1 MSASIKTWISV
12 AGALAISGCIYA
24 EPSKSFNNSDICAIL
39 QLTIDLPNL
48 QQYFHV
54 SESPDGKPLKMVIN
68 DDFDKNC
75 INLKKFSEPVVF
87 IDKQSASASR
97 PPYLEVTKIEFI
109 NNDAQ
114 IIFLYGNRG
123 DKGYGEA
130 KKEG

>member
-75 INLKKFSEPVVF
+75 INLKKSNMEIELGMGIFAYFNFTTSLTL
-87 IDKQSASASR
+87 SAHSSA
-97 PPYLEVTKIEFI
+97 V
-109 NNDAQ
+109 
-114 IIFLYGNRG
+114 
-123 DKGYGEA
+123 
-130 KKEG
+130 